1 MHILILSYPPEP
13 PRRTMPSTA
22 CSPDTPTHT
31 TATGVAYWGYA
42 KSSSIRPIISNLSNA
57 AQHKEKKD
65 VEKLHLQ
72 KNIITFA

>member
-1 MHILILSYPPEP
+1 
-13 PRRTMPSTA
+13 MPSTA
-22 CSPDTPTHT
+22 CSPNAQSHT
-31 TATGVAYWGYA
+31 IATGVAYLGYA
-42 KSSSIRPIISNLSNA
+42 KSSSISPIISNLSNA

>member
-1 MHILILSYPPEP
+1 
-13 PRRTMPSTA
+13 MPSTA
-22 CSPDTPTHT
+22 CSPNAQFHT
-31 TATGVAYWGYA
+31 TATGVAPVCLHCPD
-42 KSSSIRPIISNLSNA
+42 SIRPIISNLSNA